1 VFGDIGIDK
10 LLLILAVVL
19 VFFGPRRL
27 PELGATLGKGIRDF
41 KRSLGGRDID
51 LPVMAPSAA
60 TRPVHDDAPDAAPA
74 GPKRLIP

>member
-1 VFGDIGIDK
+1 MFGEIGIDK
-10 LLLILAVVL
+10 LLLILGVVL

-41 KRSLGGRDID
+41 KRSLDGHDVD
-51 LPVMAPSAA
+51 PPVIAAPAA
-60 TRPVHDDAPDAAPA
+60 TRPVHDDAAGAAPA

>member
-1 VFGDIGIDK
+1 MFGDIGIDK

-51 LPVMAPSAA
+51 LPVMAPPAA
-60 TRPVHDDAPDAAPA
+60 TRPVHDDAADAAPA